1 MRSCYEVEGLNI
13 SKDEFVAPEELSI
26 EVDCEPK
33 NEDGEIIPQVNTT
46 TTPDID
52 F

>member
-1 MRSCYEVEGLNI
+1 VIDSCCCVYKRLKLI
-13 SKDEFVAPEELSI
+13 QTQTEELSI